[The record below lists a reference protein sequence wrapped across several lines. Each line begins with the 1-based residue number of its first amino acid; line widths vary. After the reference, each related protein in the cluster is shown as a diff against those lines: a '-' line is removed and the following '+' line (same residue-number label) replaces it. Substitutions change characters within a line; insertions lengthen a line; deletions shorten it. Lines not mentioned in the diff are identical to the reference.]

1 HQYHSK
7 IDSDLGWF
15 FFLEGREDKIVINLK
30 GVNYSISLKLNYS
43 LKEYYL
49 IIECHEKIK
58 FPDFKYNVN
67 AIIVS
72 IGFFSGYY
80 YRIEEFYFQSE
91 DELFEKGLEFFYRS
105 NDQKMVIY
113 EPFTR
118 DPIIYYREDNVEK
131 YSSTISVEVFES
143 LVKLLISKP
152 NIYFALV
159 N

>member
-1 HQYHSK
+1 
-7 IDSDLGWF
+7 
-15 FFLEGREDKIVINLK
+15 
-30 GVNYSISLKLNYS
+30 
-43 LKEYYL
+43 
-49 IIECHEKIK
+49 
-58 FPDFKYNVN
+58 
-67 AIIVS
+67 IIVS

-159 N
+159 NIFKIYKVYPLFTFSI